1 MGVAWELQKAV
12 YAVLS
17 TDAAL
22 LASAVTGVFDDVDED
37 YDGFP
42 YITVGEDNIVERDTD
57 GSEGYTASITVHT
70 WSRVKGQQ
78 EVKTLQGLVYTALH
92 RVPLTITGFD
102 CILCRQTEQIS
113 LRDPDGQTRHGVQ
126 TFELIIY
133 RS

>member
-37 YDGFP
+37 YEGFP

-57 GSEGYTASITVHT
+57 GSEGYTASITVHI
-70 WSRVKGQQ
+70 WSRVKSQQ